1 MSDFDISASILAAD
15 PLRIAE
21 DLASLNEEADQ
32 IHLDVMDFHF
42 AENSFGTLP
51 MLKRLKEVTET
62 PIEVHLMV
70 QDVMNWGPRF
80 AAQGAD
86 RMILHAEISDR
97 IDLSEAARAVKAEG
111 AEPVLALLYYTP
123 MENFFDQIKD
133 FSTVLLVT
141 VPETGFGSQVTE
153 QGSFDRIAEMNAEIQ
168 RQGLDTRIAV
178 DGGIGMHNIQQAYRA
193 GARQFIVGSDI
204 FRSEDRV
211 ARLAELRTHA
221 AQ

>member
-1 MSDFDISASILAAD
+1 MTDLDISASILAAD
-15 PLRIAE
+15 PLKIAE
-21 DLASLNEEADQ
+21 DLASLNESADQ

-51 MLKRLKEVTET
+51 MLKRLKEVTQT
-62 PIEVHLMV
+62 PVEVHLMV
-70 QDVMNWGPRF
+70 QDVLNWGPRF
-80 AAQGAD
+80 AAEGAD

-97 IDLSEAARAVKAEG
+97 IDLSEAAQKVAAEG

-123 MENFFDQIKD
+123 MENFFDQIANFK
-133 FSTVLLVT
+133 TVLLVT

-153 QGSFDRIAEMNAEIQ
+153 EGSFDRIAQMNEEIK

-178 DGGIGMHNIQQAYRA
+178 DGGIGMHNIQRAYRS

-204 FRSEDRV
+204 FRSDNRE
-211 ARLAELRTHA
+211 ARMQELRTHA
-221 AQ
+221 IS